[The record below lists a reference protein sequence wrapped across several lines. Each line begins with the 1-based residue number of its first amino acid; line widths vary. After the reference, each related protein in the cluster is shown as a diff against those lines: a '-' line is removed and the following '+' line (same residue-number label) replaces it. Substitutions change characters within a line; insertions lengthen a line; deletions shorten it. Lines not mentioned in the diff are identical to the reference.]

1 MQKAYILEKRSQIK
15 VDLAKTEYD
24 PDNKVG
30 GRVFIDDGKTF
41 IGHVSEVNHKAWG
54 EFTIRKLRGD

>member
-1 MQKAYILEKRSQIK
+1 MNNDIYTDNQL
-15 VDLAKTEYD
+15 VDLANKEYD

-30 GRVFIDDGKTF
+30 GRVFIDRGQTF
-41 IGHVSEVNHKAWG
+41 IGHISEVNHKAWG